1 MSDTINTDLLKDD
14 LYQAV
19 NGEWLKT
26 AKIPADKPTTGGFAD
41 LADNIEETLMSD
53 FDKFLDGSKTTD
65 DKYLQE
71 FIKYYRIVADFDKR
85 DAQGFTPVKKSLD
98 KIDQLKD
105 LKDWQDSL
113 YELTMDGNAAP
124 VALYVAP
131 DMKDTQHYAL
141 NAEVPSLIL
150 PDKTYYEEGNEQAEA
165 LLQVYSQMV
174 LKLFKLAGYSDKFA
188 RKTLAGALKFDRSLA
203 PHEKDSTE
211 RADYAKD
218 YNKYSFED
226 FVKLSSN
233 IDLTSYAT
241 QLIKTT
247 PDQVIVSEPKFYEAL
262 DDLVSDDTFTDMKS
276 WIFVKRLVGASSLLS
291 DEARIIGGEYGR
303 ALSGSK
309 EPKSKKK
316 SAYYFATGQF
326 DQVVGLYY
334 AHKYFGETAKND
346 VHKMVEKMVAVYQK
360 RLSENDWLSED
371 TKKKAVTK
379 LNTLGI
385 QVGYPDE
392 LDPLYKKFTVN
403 EDENLYDN
411 DARFTHIILEDHF
424 SRWGKEVNRTRWEM
438 PAHMVNAYYN
448 PSFNVIVFPAAILQ
462 APFYSLEQ
470 SSSENYG
477 GIGAVI
483 AHEISHAF
491 DNNGAQ
497 FDELGNLH
505 NWWTADD
512 MKYFK
517 ALAQDEIDQ
526 FDGLETK
533 AGKVK
538 GKLVVSE
545 NIADAGGLSCALEA
559 AKAEDS
565 ADIKAFFIN
574 WGRIWRMKSSLERE
588 KLLLSIDVHS
598 PNELRANVQPKNLI
612 DFYTAFDIQ
621 PGDGMYLPEEQRVN
635 IW

>member
-85 DAQGFTPVKKSLD
+85 DAQGFTPIKKSLD

-124 VALYVAP
+124 VSLYVAP

-291 DEARIIGGEYGR
+291 DEARIVGGEYGR

>member
-165 LLQVYSQMV
+165 LLRVYSQMV
-174 LKLFKLAGYSDKFA
+174 LKLFKLAGYSDEFA
-188 RKTLAGALKFDRSLA
+188 RETLDGALKFDRSLA

-226 FVKLSSN
+226 FAKLSSN
-233 IDLTSYAT
+233 IDLASYAT

-262 DDLVSDDTFTDMKS
+262 DDLVSAETFADMKN

-512 MKYFK
+512 MKHFK